1 MNTTKHQYL
10 MTLIRELEKEGT
22 IKLDNFTMFVEE
34 TLQVKYKLRNYFNYP
49 ISEPQYDE
57 LIDYAEQLLDIDPAT
72 SGRTKGATS
81 AHGASSDVDSFNTM
95 TDIEVEALV
104 DYALVD
110 MKLVKHVLKN
120 YTPDQLTI
128 DIIKEAA
135 AGHMV
140 DGVRVNV
147 IDGMKVNKQT
157 ANYIEMKIK
166 EIQNAGSSDNGL
178 YSDQWIAFT
187 AKQDI
192 KQGDFV
198 VIDEQDN
205 QSVIPA
211 AQMEVSDTTLE
222 DLKKG
227 QPDYKLKTIDVDE
240 LIKDAALGKGYHY
253 GAIYNFDEAK
263 AILDKAPQELKMIWY
278 YSPFQQFFIGD
289 ITAMTDFPFIYKN
302 EDPSHSDYVKNTAV
316 VGPFYSVEELDNY
329 FDLMVREKVGIDDA
343 YFTNNLAELVVAIK
357 FYESR
362 NDAGKYSI
370 IIDNLWR
377 ELKSMLLGNI

>member
-10 MTLIRELEKEGT
+10 MTLISEMEKAGT
-22 IKLDNFTMFVEE
+22 TKLDNFILFVEE
-34 TLQVKYKLRNYFNYP
+34 TLQVKYKLRNYFDYP

-72 SGRTKGATS
+72 SGRTKHTS
-81 AHGASSDVDSFNTM
+81 GVQSASDD
-95 TDIEVEALV
+95 E
-104 DYALVD
+104 
-110 MKLVKHVLKN
+110 
-120 YTPDQLTI
+120 
-128 DIIKEAA
+128 
-135 AGHMV
+135 
-140 DGVRVNV
+140 
-147 IDGMKVNKQT
+147 
-157 ANYIEMKIK
+157 
-166 EIQNAGSSDNGL
+166 
-178 YSDQWIAFT
+178 WIAFT

-222 DLKKG
+222 DLKEG
-227 QPDYKLKTIDVDE
+227 QPDYKVETVD
-240 LIKDAALGKGYHY
+240 AGKGYHY
-253 GAIYNFDEAK
+253 GAMYSSEDVNK
-263 AILDKAPQELKMIWY
+263 SLSQAPQELKMIWY
-278 YSPFQQFFIGD
+278 YSPFQQYFIGD

-362 NDAGKYSI
+362 NDAGKYST
-370 IIDNLWR
+370 IIDSLWR

>member
-72 SGRTKGATS
+72 SGRTKHTS
-81 AHGASSDVDSFNTM
+81 GVQSASD
-95 TDIEVEALV
+95 E
-104 DYALVD
+104 
-110 MKLVKHVLKN
+110 
-120 YTPDQLTI
+120 
-128 DIIKEAA
+128 
-135 AGHMV
+135 
-140 DGVRVNV
+140 
-147 IDGMKVNKQT
+147 
-157 ANYIEMKIK
+157 
-166 EIQNAGSSDNGL
+166 
-178 YSDQWIAFT
+178 WIAFT

-198 VIDEQDN
+198 VIDEHDN

-227 QPDYKLKTIDVDE
+227 QPDYKVKTIDVDE

-278 YSPFQQFFIGD
+278 YSPFQQYFVGD
-289 ITAMTDFPFIYKN
+289 ITGMTDFPFIYKN

>member
-10 MTLIRELEKEGT
+10 MTLISEMEKAGT
-22 IKLDNFTMFVEE
+22 TKLDNFILFVEE

-72 SGRTKGATS
+72 SGRTKHTS
-81 AHGASSDVDSFNTM
+81 GVQSASD
-95 TDIEVEALV
+95 E
-104 DYALVD
+104 
-110 MKLVKHVLKN
+110 
-120 YTPDQLTI
+120 
-128 DIIKEAA
+128 
-135 AGHMV
+135 
-140 DGVRVNV
+140 
-147 IDGMKVNKQT
+147 
-157 ANYIEMKIK
+157 
-166 EIQNAGSSDNGL
+166 
-178 YSDQWIAFT
+178 WIAFT

-222 DLKKG
+222 DLKEG
-227 QPDYKLKTIDVDE
+227 QPDYKVETIDLDE
-240 LIKDAALGKGYHY
+240 LLVEQAMKEDITELSDKLMDEYKDAYAALGKGYHY
-253 GAIYNFDEAK
+253 GAMYSLEDVNK
-263 AILDKAPQELKMIWY
+263 SLSQAPQELKMIWY
-278 YSPFQQFFIGD
+278 YSPFQQYFVGD
-289 ITAMTDFPFIYKN
+289 ITGMTDFPFIYKN
-302 EDPSHSDYVKNTAV
+302 EDAAHNDYIKNTAV
-316 VGPFYSVEELDNY
+316 VGPFHSVEELDNY

-362 NDAGKYSI
+362 NDAGKYST